1 MTKRSIIIRSE
12 LPKTIPAN
20 ACGIKGIAMMWLYE
34 ARAKILMGRMEKNK
48 INEDK
53 KNNENDYEDEKENE
67 NNSD

>member
-1 MTKRSIIIRSE
+1 
-12 LPKTIPAN
+12 
-20 ACGIKGIAMMWLYE
+20 MWLYE

-53 KNNENDYEDEKENE
+53 KNNENDYENEKENE